1 MVGGLTLAAY
11 FLGLTRLSR
20 PGLEGAAANTM
31 AFATLTMCQLFHAF
45 NVRSEE
51 QSLFRMGPLSNPAM
65 VRAFVT
71 GMLLQLAVL
80 LLPPLQGVFSVL
92 PMDGRQWLAVLLLA
106 AAPIPICEGAK
117 LVRS

>member
-1 MVGGLTLAAY
+1 
-11 FLGLTRLSR
+11 
-20 PGLEGAAANTM
+20 
-31 AFATLTMCQLFHAF
+31 
-45 NVRSEE
+45 
-51 QSLFRMGPLSNPAM
+51 MGPLSNPAM

-106 AAPIPICEGAK
+106 AAPMPICE
-117 LVRS
+117 

>member
-1 MVGGLTLAAY
+1 
-11 FLGLTRLSR
+11 
-20 PGLEGAAANTM
+20 M

-80 LLPPLQGVFSVL
+80 LP
-92 PMDGRQWLAVLLLA
+92 
-106 AAPIPICEGAK
+106 AAPAGGVLCAAHGRAAVAGGAPSG
-117 LVRS
+117 RSAHPNLRGSEVS